1 MFDDGDKTQKLYES
15 SRLDNTCYGFMLMR
29 YGGAVSTPD
38 GVSKVCAC
46 LALCSHVHMKA
57 RRAPGICS
65 LYKGKSTAT
74 WLYCL

>member
-1 MFDDGDKTQKLYES
+1 MCMYMH
-15 SRLDNTCYGFMLMR
+15 NMYNMCMHMYMLCLCVMVEPCP
-29 YGGAVSTPD
+29 VSTPD

-74 WLYCL
+74 WL